1 MAAGREIFFRSVG
14 PVRRPSSVDDSTTV
28 RTHTGGISWIQRVGK
43 NKRDMKL
50 EEGSFGVLLEEL
62 ELGGYDL
69 HIYLPWNSL
78 KRR

>member
-1 MAAGREIFFRSVG
+1 
-14 PVRRPSSVDDSTTV
+14 
-28 RTHTGGISWIQRVGK
+28 
-43 NKRDMKL
+43 MKL

-69 HIYLPWNSL
+69 FIDLPWNSQ